1 MRVRNLLG
9 GVVAIG
15 VVSLVLGAA
24 SHFSLVRRYVGG
36 EFRSNFI
43 DIKKYAGIAFITKE
57 EASDLLA
64 QGQAVFIDSRTPSEY
79 AAGHI
84 LGARSVPLESP
95 DKGLAELAAP
105 YPPDKRLVVYCQGGD
120 CQTSQSLARLLHDR
134 GFKDIRIYG
143 GGWTEW
149 SAAGLPAEASK

>member
-1 MRVRNLLG
+1 M
-9 GVVAIG
+9 
-15 VVSLVLGAA
+15 
-24 SHFSLVRRYVGG
+24 
-36 EFRSNFI
+36 
-43 DIKKYAGIAFITKE
+43 
-57 EASDLLA
+57 
-64 QGQAVFIDSRTPSEY
+64 
-79 AAGHI
+79 
-84 LGARSVPLESP
+84 PLESP
-95 DKGLAELAAP
+95 DKGLAELAAL